1 MLILHETL
9 KFERHIQV
17 NLERVFE
24 AYADFEQRAI
34 WGTPSESAVIIY
46 DEADFREG
54 GSDRFRCGAKSNPN
68 IHVKAQYLSIVPGS
82 RIVWSE
88 ITAMDG
94 KSLSASLNTVT
105 FRQDGNDTQLGVTVQ
120 IASFVGQDMINGH
133 RQGNAAALDNLA
145 SWISSDERVTQ

>member
-1 MLILHETL
+1 MLALHEKL
-9 KFERHIQV
+9 EFERRIPAT
-17 NLERVFE
+17 LERVFE
-24 AYADFEQRAI
+24 AYSNFEQRAK
-34 WGTPSESAVIIY
+34 WGTPSDSAVIIY

-68 IHVKAQYLSIVPGS
+68 IHVKAQYLSIVPGL

-105 FRQDGNDTQLGVTVQ
+105 FRQDGNDTHLGLTVQ
-120 IASFVGQDMINGH
+120 IASFVGQDIIDGH
-133 RQGNAAALDNLA
+133 RKGNAAALDNLS
-145 SWISSDERVTQ
+145 SWNTI